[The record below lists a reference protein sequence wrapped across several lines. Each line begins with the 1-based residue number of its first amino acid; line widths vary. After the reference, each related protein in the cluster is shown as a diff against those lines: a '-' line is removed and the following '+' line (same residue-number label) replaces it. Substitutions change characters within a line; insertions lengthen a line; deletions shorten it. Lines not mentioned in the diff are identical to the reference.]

1 MKGLS
6 EKRLSDYMAEQIADE
21 ILAGRIEGG
30 SQLKQEELAEVFGA
44 SRIPIREAFQVL
56 ESQGLI
62 VRLATKRIYTVELD
76 EEQIELI
83 FEMIGEI
90 LKKAV
95 QHVLNTKSQTEEK
108 EVFSTETRPDQLL
121 LAQMENGYL
130 TNLLKNASECYI
142 RFATKCKETD
152 GKKETE
158 KAICEKIAGA
168 LNGAEKY
175 TKTFAKAVNSEIDRW
190 VLLLA
195 EQVKEERRKKMPSAK
210 EKVAAELRKAIL
222 SRQMK
227 EGEILS
233 LDSVASQLNVSAMP
247 VREAFQILARDGL
260 IQLRKNKGAV
270 VLGITETYIREHY
283 QLRAILESAAAK
295 LAAEPGTDIAE
306 IEDGKRGNPEIHGS
320 QPCISQ

>member
-95 QHVLNTKSQTEEK
+95 QHVLNMKSQTEEK

-152 GKKETE
+152 

-195 EQVKEERRKKMPSAK
+195 EQVKEERRKN
-210 EKVAAELRKAIL
+210 R
-222 SRQMK
+222 
-227 EGEILS
+227 
-233 LDSVASQLNVSAMP
+233 
-247 VREAFQILARDGL
+247 
-260 IQLRKNKGAV
+260 
-270 VLGITETYIREHY
+270 
-283 QLRAILESAAAK
+283 
-295 LAAEPGTDIAE
+295 
-306 IEDGKRGNPEIHGS
+306 
-320 QPCISQ
+320 